1 MTFSLKGLKTIT
13 NNQYEPACGILSL
26 LDIYNRLHLTLL
38 VYRFVAIILG
48 CVPINCTHISI
59 SDILTKQGSITVG
72 CYHPFRWPP
81 LDVSTGVCTFSGCT
95 FPGMYLPGER
105 GVSSRGMYLAYPP
118 LPHRR
123 DLGPGI
129 HTLL

>member
-26 LDIYNRLHLTLL
+26 LDIYNRLHLAMVPLL

-59 SDILTKQGSITVG
+59 SDILIKQGSITV
-72 CYHPFRWPP
+72 
-81 LDVSTGVCTFSGCT
+81 
-95 FPGMYLPGER
+95 
-105 GVSSRGMYLAYPP
+105 
-118 LPHRR
+118 
-123 DLGPGI
+123 
-129 HTLL
+129 